1 MITLQGTPTDVR
13 SFNNGIARRLEMVIA
28 TDGSDP
34 KVQASP
40 QMRLEL
46 PTISPDDVGTLTA
59 AMAADGQ
66 RLVRVT
72 IEVIEKTAA

>member
-1 MITLQGTPTDVR
+1 MITLQGTATDVR
-13 SFNNGIARRLEMVIA
+13 SFNNGLARRLEMVIA

-59 AMAADGQ
+59 AMASDGE

>member
-46 PTISPDDVGTLTA
+46 TL
-59 AMAADGQ
+59 
-66 RLVRVT
+66 
-72 IEVIEKTAA
+72 IHI